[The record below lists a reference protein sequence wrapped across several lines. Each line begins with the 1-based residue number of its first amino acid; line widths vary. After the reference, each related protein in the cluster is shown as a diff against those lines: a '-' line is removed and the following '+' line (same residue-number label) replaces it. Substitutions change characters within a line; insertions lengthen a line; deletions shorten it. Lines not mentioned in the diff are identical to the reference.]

1 MPYRFRGDI
10 ARADIAFDAWGE
22 SLEELFIAAAQ
33 ATMEVMVHDLS
44 AIRPL
49 VTVETHLEQSDQEM
63 LLFDFLN
70 DLIFYKD
77 ARRLL
82 LLPLELSI
90 TATGTYALHAVFKG
104 EEIDAQRHRL
114 STDVKAVTMHRF
126 SVRQELEGWQ
136 ATVVL
141 DV

>member
-22 SLEELFIAAAQ
+22 SLEELFMAAAR

-49 VTVETHLEQSDQEM
+49 ETVETHLEQSDQEM

-82 LLPLELSI
+82 LLPLELRV
-90 TATGTYALHAVFKG
+90 TAKGTYALDAIFKG
-104 EEIDAQRHRL
+104 E
-114 STDVKAVTMHRF
+114 
-126 SVRQELEGWQ
+126 
-136 ATVVL
+136 
-141 DV
+141 